1 LDGTGEPTEFGIDAF
16 ALDDRLRLFH
26 FTAFADEPSIV
37 FVKGRMSGMFAENP
51 DEVGDYGLA
60 AERLMS
66 ASGSQR
72 STIRSASSAQHST
85 IRSASSANEGRGLPN
100 RTSGERDV
108 SQPQVHDQTAPFF
121 SNATNTFNSGEAE
134 Q

>member
-37 FVKGRMSGMFAENP
+37 FIEGRMSGMFAENP

-72 STIRSASSAQHST
+72 SM